1 MQAIKKAY
9 PDKEVFHILQRQRH
23 DNTAP
28 GHCSFAVFERN
39 RVVAIYVDDGGAD
52 KQNL

>member
-23 DNTAP
+23 DT
-28 GHCSFAVFERN
+28 CSFAVFERN